1 MPWPASLSQIP
12 QAIHSI
18 SSFRLW
24 PPARPIDIIAAP
36 STSDSPSLPIPFL
49 LTVPG
54 MSPSQNRLQV
64 SGVAKSYPGV
74 DQPLTVLR
82 DVSFEMEGGQ
92 SAAIVGPSG
101 CGKTTLLQII
111 GGLDAP
117 DAGEVLL
124 NGQNPYALDAK
135 QRAAFRNRSIGFVFQ
150 DHHLLPQLSILENV
164 LIPSLAS
171 GRPTAEQTA
180 QAESL
185 LDSVGL
191 ADRLDHLPS
200 QLSGGQRERV
210 AIARA
215 LLMKPTLILADEP
228 TGNLDQRTAATITEL
243 LLRLQAETGTIFI
256 AVTHSDALAEAMQTR
271 YQLDDGLLVDTAG

>member
-1 MPWPASLSQIP
+1 
-12 QAIHSI
+12 
-18 SSFRLW
+18 
-24 PPARPIDIIAAP
+24 
-36 STSDSPSLPIPFL
+36 
-49 LTVPG
+49 
-54 MSPSQNRLQV
+54 MSRSQNRLLI
-64 SGVAKSYPGV
+64 SNVAKSYPGV
-74 DQPLTVLR
+74 EQTLTVLR
-82 DVSFEMEGGQ
+82 DVSLEMTGGQ

-117 DAGEVLL
+117 DSGEVLL
-124 NGQNPYALDAK
+124 NEQNPYALDAK
-135 QRAAFRNRSIGFVFQ
+135 QRAAFRNHSIGFVFQ

-164 LIPSLAS
+164 LIPSLAG
-171 GRPTAEQTA
+171 GRPDPEQTA
-180 QAESL
+180 HAETL
-185 LDSVGL
+185 IESVGL

-243 LLRLQAETGTIFI
+243 LLRLQIETGTILI
-256 AVTHSDALAEAMQTR
+256 AVTHSTALADAMQSR
-271 YQLDDGLLVDTAG
+271 YQLDDGVLVDTAS